1 MQTQASGRLV
11 LDRDV
16 CLRRWTSRNAHVWV
30 ASTKEDGG
38 APLVEGSN
46 GLSAGTCL
54 NTELTRREVP
64 VTVRTGGF
72 RLDNLRSDD
81 AKQVEVHHVRVGIT
95 CDFQGFSS
103 MLNKGTLAH
112 SGPWCLCWWSRRR
125 RQQAVDDVTYL
136 SPQGRQMHGA
146 DAATAGAD
154 ISQGSCAVGT

>member
-1 MQTQASGRLV
+1 MLNPDNRGKATDSADTQTQAGGRLV

-38 APLVEGSN
+38 APLVEGSD
-46 GLSAGTCL
+46 GSSAGTCL
-54 NTELTRREVP
+54 NTERELTGREVP

-103 MLNKGTLAH
+103 MLNKG
-112 SGPWCLCWWSRRR
+112 GPWFTLDLGVC
-125 RQQAVDDVTYL
+125 VGGHD
-136 SPQGRQMHGA
+136 
-146 DAATAGAD
+146 
-154 ISQGSCAVGT
+154 AVGSRPLTTLPT